1 MRRGSE
7 VGGDV
12 DFLAVW
18 GAKFFF
24 RFGRHKTN
32 SGWWN
37 YLLRGEANFLRG
49 CFFEGQKNSASSKFQ
64 LALLPWGQWCC
75 SHLSHICLDRDV
87 SSEYTDINDRTLWSQ
102 EAVTRSQPPS
112 VLQDLKL
119 YVSGHAEV
127 GSTHFP
133 FCKVSLFPL
142 ICLWHLVEPELSS
155 KANCCRAIKFVLC
168 LQATFG

>member
-1 MRRGSE
+1 M
-7 VGGDV
+7 DV
-12 DFLAVW
+12 SLKDKRIL
-18 GAKFFF
+18 
-24 RFGRHKTN
+24 RLQN
-32 SGWWN
+32 SNWPC
-37 YLLRGEANFLRG
+37 YLEANDV
-49 CFFEGQKNSASSKFQ
+49 
-64 LALLPWGQWCC
+64 ALISPT
-75 SHLSHICLDRDV
+75 CLDRDV